1 MPRFKRK
8 KITVDQ
14 AGRKHGFR
22 SGLEEKIIQQLKDAG
37 LEPNYEGIK
46 FDYRSRE
53 RAIAEVFRTTTNPE
67 VKQVLRFAMELQNQ
81 YRSEAMNLYTT
92 LSKVNDQ
99 LELLSRSTQNN
110 LIDVYL

>member
-1 MPRFKRK
+1 MKSNDGVWDLEHFKVTESNK
-8 KITVDQ
+8 Y
-14 AGRKHGFR
+14 
-22 SGLEEKIIQQLKDAG
+22 ENIID
-37 LEPNYEGIK
+37 EGIR

-53 RAIAEVFRTTTNPE
+53 RAIAEVFKTTTNPE

-92 LSKVNDQ
+92 LSRVNDQ
-99 LELLSRSTQNN
+99 LELLSRITQNN